1 MNRIKFLFLAVYL
14 ILSQSLFAQADQ
26 LYNIRGTVK
35 DDVTQQ
41 ALIGALV
48 YVVNHENQSTITDEN
63 GDFRI
68 EALPLGR
75 HSLQVSYLG
84 YVAYVSN
91 IEIKSGKGIS
101 AQHRHERRVEVS

>member
-14 ILSQSLFAQADQ
+14 IFIQSLFAQADQ

-48 YVVNHENQSTITDEN
+48 YVCLLYTSRCV
-63 GDFRI
+63 
-68 EALPLGR
+68 
-75 HSLQVSYLG
+75 
-84 YVAYVSN
+84 
-91 IEIKSGKGIS
+91 
-101 AQHRHERRVEVS
+101 